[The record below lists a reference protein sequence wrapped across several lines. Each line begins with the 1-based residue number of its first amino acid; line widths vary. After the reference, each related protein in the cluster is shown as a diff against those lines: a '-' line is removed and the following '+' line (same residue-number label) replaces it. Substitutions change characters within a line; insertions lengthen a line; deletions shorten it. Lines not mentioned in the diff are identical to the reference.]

1 MRKLA
6 VFGAVVALAL
16 PLSAMA
22 QSLPQKKASMEEALR
37 LKQFICNGIADVAAR
52 GGTDYSSDELTRCR
66 AALDA
71 QRAEYQQFMAQYAGA
86 PNAPAMSSLST
97 RTRTADAAH

>member
-1 MRKLA
+1 MKLA
-6 VFGAVVALAL
+6 IFGAIALAL

-22 QSLPQKKASMEEALR
+22 QSLPQKKADLEEALR
-37 LKQFICNGIADVAAR
+37 VKQFICKGIADVSTR
-52 GGTDYSSDELTRCR
+52 GGADYSSDELTRCR

-86 PNAPAMSSLST
+86 LTGPAVASLST